1 MVWLVF
7 VGLAL
12 VAIGVAVYPLFSRP
26 PAEPPEPIAVPSPG
40 PGKKRTRLFAAGV
53 AAAAALLAGGAAL
66 YATVDFKP
74 SSEAAGPSGNLA
86 ASSAEQ
92 LEKELKGAPTQAG
105 YRRLANLR
113 FAAGQYDKAV
123 AADQRAI
130 ELGAD
135 DAVIWSEFG
144 EAMVMAGDG
153 SVPPQ
158 ALGAFTNAISRDP
171 TDARAR
177 YYIGLAQAQIGNLRQ
192 AVAIWRDLE
201 GDADPDAPW
210 LEMVR
215 QHVVAFSKQGG
226 FDPESVPPAAP
237 SPSAMRAAVAAM
249 TGAMDRSSSTTERK

>member
-12 VAIGVAVYPLFSRP
+12 LAIGIAVYPLLTRP
-26 PAEPPEPIAVPSPG
+26 GTEAPELVAVPSVG
-40 PGKKRTRLFAAGV
+40 TRTKRTRLFAAGAV
-53 AAAAALLAGGAAL
+53 AAILLAGGAAL
-66 YATVDFKP
+66 YATVDFEP
-74 SSEAAGPSGNLA
+74 SSEAAGPSATLA
-86 ASSAEQ
+86 ASSAER
-92 LEKELKGAPTQAG
+92 LEKELKVAPTQAG
-105 YRRLANLR
+105 YRRLANLH

-123 AADQRAI
+123 AADHRAI

-135 DAVIWSEFG
+135 DSVIWSEFG

-153 SVPPQ
+153 SVQPS
-158 ALGAFTNAISRDP
+158 ALAAFTNAISRDP
-171 TDARAR
+171 KDARAR

-215 QHVVAFSKQGG
+215 QHVAAFSKQGG
-226 FDPESVPPAAP
+226 FDPQSVPPAAP

-249 TGAMDRSSSTTERK
+249 SGAMDRASTPPPRR